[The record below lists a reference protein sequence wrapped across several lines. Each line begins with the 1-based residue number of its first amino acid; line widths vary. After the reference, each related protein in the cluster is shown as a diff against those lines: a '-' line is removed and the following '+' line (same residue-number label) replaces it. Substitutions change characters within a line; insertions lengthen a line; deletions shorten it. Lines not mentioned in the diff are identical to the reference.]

1 MKNARRIAVLVLAAT
16 LLFGTNSVFLQTGG
30 VADFTSPTFNSVVFD
45 KTMANV
51 DEVVRIYASFSDTE
65 SGINYGQANLNS
77 PNNPGGEIVEYVDL
91 WYNSTSGFLQGQ
103 FEVNKYWY
111 ADLYIESVWAYDNDG
126 NYGQADNIVNYTSP
140 VLKTF
145 GNTPD
150 YEGPVFNWVQFDRSS
165 ANANDKV
172 SIFASF
178 SDLGSG
184 ASYGYA
190 YLNSTNNL
198 ESYSYLESIYL
209 EYNEVSGYFEGIF
222 EVYQYW
228 PADLYVAYIEM
239 YDFAGYMSWVD
250 HNVDYISPILTTF
263 GTTPDYDPPIFS
275 WVQFDRPSANV
286 NEIVTIIVSASD
298 SISGISS
305 GYAYLNSPNNTQ
317 GISLPS
323 INLEYNPTSG
333 YLEGTF
339 EVLIYWPA
347 DLYISSIHVYDVVG
361 NRLDVHNNTD
371 YSSPILKTYG
381 NVIDNTSP
389 VLHSLYS
396 DKTFAYEHET
406 ITVFATVSDN
416 LSGVSYME
424 AFFWIKTE
432 SGDQYSRSLWF
443 DVDSSSGSIQGE
455 ISFNT
460 DEKNMTLYEVNLM
473 TDDLVDYGTY
483 WGEFWVQVSSTE
495 RGDGNVFIDGYW
507 IADLYFSG
515 PAEFWLNTY
524 EWENGLH
531 VLTINAWDE
540 ADNYAQL
547 SFNIYI
553 ENERP
558 DQNIEVNVV
567 PNRGESTVGDT
578 VSFEVKILS
587 NFDHDMPEV
596 ELKVQLKT
604 PNGGEDIVLNQ
615 FFYLEAQSDY
625 FFTFE
630 IPFKETG
637 FYHIE
642 AILFD
647 DIGVTWSQGFEWVV
661 NPNDHTT
668 ITETDP
674 ANPPSNNEGSSTP
687 SVDLPGFTNL
697 ITVFS
702 IFSLVFMV
710 RRRKH

>member
-1 MKNARRIAVLVLAAT
+1 MKNARRVAVLVLSAT
-16 LLFGTNSVFLQTGG
+16 LLFSTNSVFLGTSG
-30 VADFTSPTFNSVVFD
+30 VAYFTSPTFNSVVFD
-45 KTMANV
+45 KTSANV
-51 DEVVRIYASFSDTE
+51 DEVVRIYASFSDAE
-65 SGINYGQANLNS
+65 SGIDYGQAHLNS
-77 PNNPGGEIVEYVDL
+77 PNNPGGEIIEYVEL
-91 WYNSTSGFLQGQ
+91 WYNVTSGFLQGQ
-103 FEVNKYWY
+103 FDVNKYWY

-140 VLKTF
+140 ILKTF

-184 ASYGYA
+184 VRNGYV
-190 YLNSTNNL
+190 YLNSTNNP
-198 ESYSYLESIYL
+198 EQYSYLESIYL

-228 PADLYVAYIEM
+228 PADLYIAYIEM
-239 YDFAGYMSWVD
+239 YDFAGHMSWVE
-250 HNVDYISPILTTF
+250 HNVDYNSPILTTF
-263 GTTPDYDPPIFS
+263 GTTPDYDSPIFN

-286 NEIVTIIVSASD
+286 DEIVTILVSASD
-298 SISGISS
+298 SISGLNF
-305 GYAYLNSPNNTQ
+305 GYAYLDSPNNTQ
-317 GISLPS
+317 GISFPS
-323 INLEYNPTSG
+323 IYLEYNPTSG
-333 YLEGTF
+333 YLEGSF

-347 DLYISSIHVYDVVG
+347 DLYITQVHISDIVG
-361 NRLDVHNNTD
+361 NRLDVFNNTN

-381 NVIDNTSP
+381 NVIDVSP
-389 VLHSLYS
+389 PILHSVWF
-396 DKTFAYEHET
+396 DKTNAYEYEP
-406 ITVFATVSDN
+406 ITVFATITDD
-416 LSGVSYME
+416 LSGVDNVY
-424 AFFWIKTE
+424 ANFWIDNQYYRGMYLYFDTE
-432 SGDQYSRSLWF
+432 T
-443 DVDSSSGSIQGE
+443 GSYRGE
-455 ISFNT
+455 ISFYPG
-460 DEKNMTLYEVNLM
+460 ELNMTLREVYVYDYVYNYFSYNETHFSTSPIYSLGEDTIPPVIM

-483 WGEFWVQVSSTE
+483 WGEFLVQVSSTE
-495 RGDGNVFIDGYW
+495 RGDGNVYLDGYQ
-507 IADLYFSG
+507 IAYLDGFNG
-515 PAEFWLNTY
+515 PEEFWFNTY

-531 VLTINAWDE
+531 VLTINAWDY
-540 ADNYAQL
+540 ADNTATVT
-547 SFNIYI
+547 FNIYI
-553 ENERP
+553 VNERP
-558 DQNIEVNVV
+558 DQNIEVNVI

-587 NFDHDMPEV
+587 NFDHDMSEV
-596 ELKVQLKT
+596 ELKVQLKS

-615 FFYLEAQSDY
+615 FFTLEAQMDY

-674 ANPPSNNEGSSTP
+674 
-687 SVDLPGFTNL
+687 
-697 ITVFS
+697 
-702 IFSLVFMV
+702 
-710 RRRKH
+710 